1 MTTANLRGGPRQEGA
16 FGAHRLRKRPRFPP
30 LLGMIGSVLGLF
42 FSAFSTHDYATHLDR
57 QLHGT
62 HCSFLPGLTDVEKGE
77 NACKAAM
84 YSPYSSLF
92 RDKLWGGIPI
102 SLFALGVYSAF
113 FAMSLYLLVAGN
125 RASKRS
131 WQAYGIAVLTPLP
144 VTGLMFY
151 LSAVRIGEF
160 CKLCMGLYAASI
172 VLAAAG
178 IAALVKASGKLTQK
192 QRQEIDDAASTVVD
206 PEPWHQ
212 RAKEIDR
219 DLLKAK
225 EATAKPAPTLV
236 DEPIAAGSVLVF
248 PLFLVAAGAAAVLPA
263 AVYAASVGD
272 YKPFVT
278 GCGTL
283 AETTEKHDAFVKLPT
298 KNPSFA
304 ALTFEDP
311 LCPTCRAFHQRLVTE
326 GVYDKLDLTVA
337 IFPLDAECNFLLTSQ
352 SLHPGACVVAKAFL
366 CAEKSNQSRA
376 VLEWAYENQDMLT
389 KAGKAGKDEIRA
401 KVFKKFPDVD
411 KCIDAKETQQR
422 LDHILQFAVDQHLP
436 VMTPQLFLGQ
446 QRVCDEDT
454 DLGLTYALKQLAP
467 KVLQ

>member
-1 MTTANLRGGPRQEGA
+1 M
-16 FGAHRLRKRPRFPP
+16 
-30 LLGMIGSVLGLF
+30 GLF
-42 FSAFSTHDYATHLDR
+42 FAAFSTHDYTQHLDR

-62 HCSFLPGLTDVEKGE
+62 HCSFLPGLSEIEKGE

-84 YSPYSSLF
+84 YSPYSALF

-102 SLFALGVYSAF
+102 SLFALGVYSVF
-113 FAMSLYLLVAGN
+113 FALSLYLLVA
-125 RASKRS
+125 RDSASKRS
-131 WQAYGIAVLTPLP
+131 WQAYGVAVLTPLP

-151 LSAVRIGEF
+151 LSAAQIGEF
-160 CKLCMGLYAASI
+160 CKLCLGLYAASI

-178 IAALVKASGKLTQK
+178 ISALVKASGKLTAK
-192 QRQEIDDAASTVVD
+192 QQQRLDDAASTVVD

-212 RAKEIDR
+212 RAREIDK
-219 DLLKAK
+219 DLAKAK
-225 EATAKPAPTLV
+225 SLSENRKVAPTV
-236 DEPIAAGSVLVF
+236 IDDGPVPTGSILLF
-248 PLFLVAAGAAAVLPA
+248 PAFLLAVGAAAVLPA
-263 AVYAASVGD
+263 AVYGASVGD
-272 YKPFVT
+272 YKSYVSS
-278 GCGTL
+278 CGTIP
-283 AETTEKHDAFVKLPT
+283 ETTEKHGAFVKVATTQAKHP
-298 KNPSFA
+298 

-326 GVYDKLDLTVA
+326 GVYEKLDLTVA

-376 VLEWAYENQDMLT
+376 VLDWAYENQDMLV
-389 KAGKAGKDEIRA
+389 KAGKAGKDAIRA
-401 KVFKKFPDVD
+401 KVHAKFPSVD
-411 KCIDAKETQQR
+411 KCIDEKETQQR
-422 LDHILQFAVDQHLP
+422 LDHILQFAVDNHLP
-436 VMTPQLFLGQ
+436 VMTPQLFLGN